1 MPQDTALSDT
11 IVARATPPG
20 EGGVAIV
27 RLSGPEAVGIV
38 DTLYDGEQ
46 SLSSVEGGR
55 VVHGW
60 IRSGPVAVSSGTTDR
75 GADIIDEVL
84 VTIMRAPKSYTR
96 EDVVE
101 IGCHGGMRVTD
112 EIVRACV
119 TAGARHAERGEF
131 TQRAFLNGRLD
142 LAQAE
147 GVLDLIQA
155 RTRSGI
161 DAALYQLRGSLS
173 DDMHR
178 VSGVIAASLARI
190 EAGLE
195 FDEDDLGVGDP
206 TNEADAIRCAHES
219 VEKLRSTYDRGRLIA
234 RGAVVAIVGSP
245 NVGKSS
251 LLNAIVG
258 EERAIVSTTPGTTR
272 DLVEAEVELDGLSV
286 RFVDTAGLRYTD
298 DHIERE
304 GTRRAEHAGENAD
317 ITLVVCD
324 ASGEIPAPKNL
335 PGAKRI
341 FLTLNKAD
349 RSDADAVAA
358 LRELGVQAKTH
369 LVSALSGEGV
379 DQLVQSV
386 RDALVEDSELT
397 VEGSIVT
404 RERHANALQE
414 CSVHLSRA
422 IGQITPVDLAVDAD
436 RQVGADDSKVDTDD
450 GKVDAVDSKI
460 DTVLPDLVAAD
471 LRLALDAIGEITGE
485 TTPDDILNA
494 IFGDFCIG
502 K

>member
-38 DTLYDGEQ
+38 DTLYDGDR

-60 IRSGPVAVSSGTTDR
+60 IRSGPVAVSSGTSDLS
-75 GADIIDEVL
+75 ADIIDEVL
-84 VTIMRAPKSYTR
+84 VTIMRAPNSYTR
-96 EDVVE
+96 ENVVE

-155 RTRSGI
+155 RTRSGM

-206 TNEADAIRCAHES
+206 TVEAGAIRSAR
-219 VEKLRSTYDRGRLIA
+219 EKVDQLRSTYDRGQLIA

-324 ASGEIPAPKNL
+324 ASGEIPAPTTL
-335 PGAKRI
+335 PGAKRV

-349 RSDADAVAA
+349 RSDANVVAA
-358 LRELGVQAKTH
+358 LRELGTHAKTH
-369 LVSALSGEGV
+369 LVSAISGEGV
-379 DQLVQSV
+379 DQLVQGV
-386 RDALVEDSELT
+386 RDALVGDSELT
-397 VEGSIVT
+397 VESSVIT
-404 RERHANALQE
+404 RERHASALHE
-414 CSVHLSRA
+414 CSAHLSRA
-422 IGQITPVDLAVDAD
+422 IGQITPVDS
-436 RQVGADDSKVDTDD
+436 Q
-450 GKVDAVDSKI
+450 VDAVDSRV
-460 DTVLPDLVAAD
+460 DAVLPDLVAAD

-485 TTPDDILNA
+485 TTPDDILNT